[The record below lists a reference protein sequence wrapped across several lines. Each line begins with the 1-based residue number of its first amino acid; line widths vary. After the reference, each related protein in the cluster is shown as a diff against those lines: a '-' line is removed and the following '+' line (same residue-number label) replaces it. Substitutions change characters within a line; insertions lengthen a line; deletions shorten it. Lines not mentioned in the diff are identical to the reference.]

1 MSEHGPPRPRTRP
14 RSPRCRPTGSLELT
28 LVFEILGTIPGGAV
42 TVAAYSGSVV
52 LAALCI
58 ALFVLAIR
66 RIVGRHEAVVET
78 MLQRYDHRLAEF
90 AQTLSDALNHTM
102 PARVAAAISGMP
114 THDVPDQHGV
124 TRLLEL
130 ARDRTG
136 ADAAIAV
143 VGNGKEPMLATVG
156 LTEAEA
162 AQVGG
167 MGVPD
172 YRGARAIQV
181 SFNGGTHGRAG
192 SPIRAGL
199 ALPLLDSEQDPGML
213 AVLSRTPDRTFSE
226 IDITSLEDVLSV
238 TRPGIETSFDLRE
251 PDPVP
256 ERDPLTTLF
265 DRPAFH
271 ALLDREIARA
281 RGRGEPLALLVLD
294 VDRLTTLNARIG
306 HLSADAVLAKIA
318 AALSDVSGAR
328 DLPCRIGGGRFGVLL
343 ANGDIRDAERL
354 FERLQALL
362 HERPLPDIGIVTVSG
377 GVAEL
382 LPSDDATA
390 LVVRADAALGLAKG
404 AGRDTVVTAAKR

>member
-1 MSEHGPPRPRTRP
+1 LSAV
-14 RSPRCRPTGSLELT
+14 LET
-28 LVFEILGTIPGGAV
+28 PAAATADAATI
-42 TVAAYSGSVV
+42 AAYVGSVALGV
-52 LAALCI
+52 LCI
-58 ALFVLAIR
+58 GLFLLAVR
-66 RIVGRHEAVVET
+66 RIMGRHETIVTA
-78 MLQRYDHRLAEF
+78 MLHRYDDRLAEF

-102 PARVAAAISGMP
+102 PARVAAAISGSP
-114 THDVPDQHGV
+114 PKDVQDHGV

-130 ARDRTG
+130 ARQRTS

-143 VGNGKEPMLATVG
+143 VGNGSEPMLATVG

-181 SFNGGTHGRAG
+181 SFNGDAGTGSDG

-199 ALPLLDSEQDPGML
+199 ALPLLDSEQEPGML
-213 AVLSRTPDRTFSE
+213 AVLSRAPDRTFSE
-226 IDITSLEDVLSV
+226 IDITSLEDVLTV
-238 TRPGIETSFDLRE
+238 TRPGLETSLDLRE

-256 ERDPLTTLF
+256 ERDPLTTLY

-281 RGRGEPLALLVLD
+281 RGRREPLALLMMD

-306 HLSADAVLAKIA
+306 HLSADSVLAKIA
-318 AALSDVSGAR
+318 DALHDVSGSR
-328 DLPCRIGGGRFGVLL
+328 DLPCRIGGGRFGVLIS
-343 ANGDIRDAERL
+343 NGDIRDAERL
-354 FERLQALL
+354 FERLQTVL
-362 HERPLPDIGIVTVSG
+362 HERPLPDVGVVTVSG

-382 LPSDDATA
+382 LPTDDAMA

-404 AGRDTVVTAAKR
+404 AGRDTVVTAARR